1 VLASSTP
8 YKGKPT
14 DLQEVFFRNVLYI
27 SEYLPS
33 LSHELL
39 ELMVDHMAK
48 LDADLPWLSEV
59 VDVEGK
65 KEEEVALVKGDDP
78 MFDMDIESPPI
89 LDDRVLLSSPGD
101 QPDPPTLHPTL
112 TEPPVMENSTAEK
125 LDVLMTLCFEH
136 LHRTSHTK
144 GVLDVNVG
152 QVIFCNLLKVF
163 EKIILTTIGST
174 HVQFL
179 VFYFCTFSNDFVK
192 EFLDFLWLKFSDVST
207 PTIYRVSSMVY
218 MTNFVSRAKFVSLR
232 VARECLSV
240 VMEWAH
246 QYIDGVAGEQ
256 MRPDI
261 RIHSPFYAACQ
272 GMFYVVVF
280 RHKEFEA
287 VPWGMEFLQKL
298 NFDRLISTR
307 LNPLKLCLPSV
318 VEKFAQITK
327 QMELVFC
334 YSIMEHNKRVI
345 IDVTNTLQMPEAKK
359 LKAHLSVN
367 SLLDSFFPFDP
378 YCLKRSHKF
387 VKSHYVEWTEED
399 DSSSESDEM
408 DDRSEKTDPFLEPSP
423 GFYGS
428 ISPP

>member
-1 VLASSTP
+1 
-8 YKGKPT
+8 
-14 DLQEVFFRNVLYI
+14 
-27 SEYLPS
+27 
-33 LSHELL
+33 
-39 ELMVDHMAK
+39 
-48 LDADLPWLSEV
+48 
-59 VDVEGK
+59 
-65 KEEEVALVKGDDP
+65 
-78 MFDMDIESPPI
+78 
-89 LDDRVLLSSPGD
+89 
-101 QPDPPTLHPTL
+101 
-112 TEPPVMENSTAEK
+112 
-125 LDVLMTLCFEH
+125 
-136 LHRTSHTK
+136 
-144 GVLDVNVG
+144 
-152 QVIFCNLLKVF
+152 
-163 EKIILTTIGST
+163 
-174 HVQFL
+174 
-179 VFYFCTFSNDFVK
+179 
-192 EFLDFLWLKFSDVST
+192 
-207 PTIYRVSSMVY
+207 
-218 MTNFVSRAKFVSLR
+218 
-232 VARECLSV
+232 
-240 VMEWAH
+240 
-246 QYIDGVAGEQ
+246 
-256 MRPDI
+256 
-261 RIHSPFYAACQ
+261 
-272 GMFYVVVF
+272 MFYVVVF